1 VTPQPAERRISP
13 ATKQGRTLAQF
24 LTGSSLDRFAAE
36 AWGDHV
42 LPSTVSLLEKRF
54 GLRFEREVVKRVST
68 WGEFNCTRYS
78 LDPANRALA
87 RRLLS
92 GAQ

>member
-1 VTPQPAERRISP
+1 MTPPTERRISP
-13 ATKQGRTLAQF
+13 TTKQGRTLTQF
-24 LTGSSLDRFAAE
+24 LGGASLDRFAAE
-36 AWGDHV
+36 RWGDHV

-54 GLRFEREVVKRVST
+54 GLRFSRQLVKRVST
-68 WGEFNCTRYS
+68 WGEFSCTRYS

>member
-1 VTPQPAERRISP
+1 MTRPAERRISP
-13 ATKQGRTLAQF
+13 ATKQGRTLAKF
-24 LTGSSLDRFAAE
+24 LGGASLDRFAAE
-36 AWGDHV
+36 TWGDHV

-54 GLRFEREVVKRVST
+54 GLRFTRELVKRVST
-68 WGEFNCTRYS
+68 WGEFSCTRYS
-78 LDPANRALA
+78 LDAANRVLA